1 MRNME
6 FEMESVNNV
15 TDQKTENQCQ
25 KLIRLMIEYNYFHSE
40 DGTAFIE
47 IKTDNGCQNWP
58 IRSDKVFGLIQ
69 ELYYNE
75 NKTLPE
81 EKNIKKVLS
90 ILCFKAQKLNRQKV
104 YYRTAFFNKKI
115 YIDLANTIN
124 TFIEIDETG
133 WREVNEAPVK
143 FYKSNSIKPLS
154 TPKTGQSIHELRKFI
169 NISDE
174 HDYIL
179 FLSFIVGALYPS
191 KQYPLLILQG
201 PQGSGKTTA
210 SDILKEIIDP
220 SIPTLRSFP
229 KREEDIFIAAKFSH
243 LVCFDNLSGINAM
256 MSDTLCKISTGCGI
270 AARKLYTND
279 EEYFIEVTR
288 PIVINGIDDLT
299 ARPDLADRS
308 IVLNLEKLT
317 SGGRVSSSQLAD
329 DFQNIKHFILGNICD
344 ALSMAL
350 QKKNEI
356 LLSEKPRMVDFCM
369 IACSGLQ
376 AFGYTVDNVISA
388 FMKNKLEVASETIEF
403 NSVGRA
409 VKKFMLSRNFW
420 QGSASELLLELQP
433 IVQFSDTAWGYRNP
447 SQISRELNRVS
458 QALLSE
464 GIDVGSLRTPTKRYI
479 VLKKIEKMA
488 SQMSLLSGSNQN
500 KSVTDA
506 CDGVDGKNIANLS
519 GGFQ

>member
-1 MRNME
+1 ME
-6 FEMESVNNV
+6 FEMETVNNN
-15 TDQKTENQCQ
+15 TNQKSENQCQ
-25 KLIRLMIEYNYFHSE
+25 RLIRMMEGYNYFHSE

-47 IKTDNGCQNWP
+47 IRTAKGCQNWP
-58 IRSDKVFGLIQ
+58 IKSDKVFGLIQ
-69 ELYYNE
+69 ELYYDE
-75 NKTLPE
+75 NRTLPE
-81 EKNIKKVLS
+81 EKNIKKVVLN
-90 ILCFKAQKLNRQKV
+90 LCFKAQKLNKEKV
-104 YYRTAFFNKKI
+104 YYRTASFDKKI
-115 YIDLANTIN
+115 YLDLANASN
-124 TFIEIDETG
+124 TFIEIDKLG
-133 WREVNEAPVK
+133 WREVHEVPVK
-143 FYKSNSIKPLS
+143 FYKSNSIKPLPI
-154 TPKTGQSIHELRKFI
+154 PKSGRSIHELKKFI

-174 HDYIL
+174 QDYIL
-179 FLSFIVGALYPS
+179 FLSFIVGAMYPS

-317 SGGRVSSSQLAD
+317 SLGRISSSQLAD

-350 QKKNEI
+350 QKRNEI

-369 IACSGLQ
+369 TACAGLQ
-376 AFGYTVDNVISA
+376 AFGYTVDDVASA
-388 FMKNKLEVASETIEF
+388 FMKNKFEVASETIEF
-403 NSVGRA
+403 NTVGRA
-409 VKKFMLSRNFW
+409 IKAFMLSRNFW

-433 IVQFSDTAWGYRNP
+433 IMQFSETGWSYRNP

-464 GIDVGSLRTPTKRYI
+464 GIDVSSLRTPNKRYI
-479 VLKKIEKMA
+479 VLKKTEKVV
-488 SQMSLLSGSNQN
+488 SQASLLSESNQN
-500 KSVTDA
+500 KAETDTY
-506 CDGVDGKNIANLS
+506 DGGDSKNGANLS
-519 GGFQ
+519 GGFNGQQ